1 MTIRMNLAMLIIRA
15 GCLVLQVLVVLVP
28 NGIRQVVTTHHR
40 DARETPE
47 DIIRKRRE
55 REQES
60 VTAKAKQR
68 TIRIQFINTG
78 QNKGD
83 LQA

>member
-1 MTIRMNLAMLIIRA
+1 MTIRMNLAMLITRA

-28 NGIRQVVTTHHR
+28 NIWHQTGGDKHHR
-40 DARETPE
+40 DARETPPE
-47 DIIRKRRE
+47 DIIHRRRE

-60 VTAKAKQR
+60 VTAKQR

>member
-1 MTIRMNLAMLIIRA
+1 MTIRMNLAMLITRA

-40 DARETPE
+40 DARETPPE
-47 DIIRKRRE
+47 DIIHIRRE

-60 VTAKAKQR
+60 VTAKQR
-68 TIRIQFINTG
+68 TIRIQFISG
-78 QNKGD
+78 M
-83 LQA
+83 